1 MNRVNGDQQQTF
13 MKPTYTERQGQFLAY
28 IHQYSILN
36 GCAPAEAD
44 MQRFFQ
50 ITPPSVHSMVL
61 TLERRALIR
70 RVPGQARS
78 ITLIVSPE
86 SLPPLK
92 RVQPRPFQSMKN
104 TTKKPGGWSAVRQ
117 HLTTW
122 EKPALLAL
130 VKDLYEAAGVNRDFI
145 HARSKAGECGGEALE
160 KYRSKIVEQFFPA
173 RGDGK
178 LKLGEARKAI
188 RDYRKATG
196 NIPGTAELL
205 MTYVENGT
213 RFTHEYGD
221 IDERFYSSVESAL
234 VELAALLRGEAR
246 GMYPQFRDRLA
257 RVEQMTDG
265 IGWGFHDF
273 VGDVVGQLEEELGDY
288 ERK

>member
-1 MNRVNGDQQQTF
+1 
-13 MKPTYTERQGQFLAY
+13 
-28 IHQYSILN
+28 
-36 GCAPAEAD
+36 
-44 MQRFFQ
+44 
-50 ITPPSVHSMVL
+50 
-61 TLERRALIR
+61 
-70 RVPGQARS
+70 
-78 ITLIVSPE
+78 
-86 SLPPLK
+86 
-92 RVQPRPFQSMKN
+92 MKN
-104 TTKKPGGWSAVRQ
+104 ATKKPGGWSTVRQ

-122 EKPALLAL
+122 DKPALLAL

-145 HARSKAGECGGEALE
+145 HARCKAGECGGEALE
-160 KYRSKIVEQFFPA
+160 KYRGKIVEQFFPA
-173 RGDGK
+173 RGFGK

-196 NIPGTAELL
+196 NLPGTVELL

-213 RFTHEYGD
+213 RFTREYGD

-234 VELAALLRGEAR
+234 DELAALLRGEAQ

-273 VGDVVGQLEEELGDY
+273 VGDVVGRLEEELSG
-288 ERK
+288 R